1 MDLIKTNVP
10 GISRDPYSKALHI
23 VDKKGRAEFQ
33 EKQKIQSQINNLSKT
48 VEELK
53 TTVSQEISEI
63 KELLMSISKGNQ

>member
-33 EKQKIQSQINNLSKT
+33 EKQKIQSQINNYPCAF
-48 VEELK
+48 
-53 TTVSQEISEI
+53 EIYC
-63 KELLMSISKGNQ
+63 SITSTGNP